1 MVDAYTE
8 SDKKSCSCLIEYLC
22 YEASQLD
29 ENDKS
34 ILKIDKNLL
43 IKTSCNVSLF
53 GTLVLLN
60 IPMTWMIFLMALHPE
75 VQQKVREEIHQK
87 IGDARKPSAQDEEI
101 LPYTTATIKEMPV
114 SLRING
120 SFWCSEVFLS

>member
-1 MVDAYTE
+1 
-8 SDKKSCSCLIEYLC
+8 
-22 YEASQLD
+22 
-29 ENDKS
+29 
-34 ILKIDKNLL
+34 
-43 IKTSCNVSLF
+43 
-53 GTLVLLN
+53 
-60 IPMTWMIFLMALHPE
+60 MTWMIFLMALHPE